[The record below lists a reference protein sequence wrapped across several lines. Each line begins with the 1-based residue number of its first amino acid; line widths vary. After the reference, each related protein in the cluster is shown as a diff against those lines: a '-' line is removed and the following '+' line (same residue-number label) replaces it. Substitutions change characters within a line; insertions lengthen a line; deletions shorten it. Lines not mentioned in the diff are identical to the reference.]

1 MLNKIKFRVKIF
13 AIPAIGMIVMLL
25 ALFFFNKVLTKNE
38 VMLEEVV
45 NGYVPAWQKS
55 QVLITIVDG
64 IQTSLQNAVASEER
78 DEMLNADK
86 KYDEFQNM
94 MNEQIT
100 NKSIADKVF
109 PRDELVTLK
118 NDMDEYYKIAREA
131 TSRLLN
137 GETGEKMIF
146 TLERMTGQYND
157 IKKKLQKNS
166 LYVQENMNQ
175 KLSDSQK
182 TTKNTMDF
190 VKIVVFIVIV
200 LMFGLSM
207 VIANNMLE
215 PLNILIALT
224 QKVAD
229 GDLSVRVPDSDARD
243 ESGILL
249 RTFKQMI
256 ENLANMTKQIKEAAN
271 SLASASAEISASVT
285 QIASGATE
293 TATAANE
300 TSTTVEEVRQTA
312 LDSNRKAKHVSESS
326 QKAVQVSQAGEK
338 AVTSMVDAMRQIEA
352 QMESIAESIMKL
364 SEHGQAI
371 GGIIATVEDVA
382 EQSNL
387 LAVNASIEAAKAGEH
402 GKGFSVVALEVKNL
416 AEQSRQATARVRNI
430 LDDIQKSTSGAVMT
444 TEQGTKAVES
454 GVFKSSEASDS
465 IQRLAN
471 NVAEAAQATTQI
483 AVSSQ
488 EQLVGMDQVVSAMES
503 IKQASTQNVSATK
516 QVESAA
522 HDLHE
527 LGQRLKSLVEQYVV

>member
-1 MLNKIKFRVKIF
+1 MLNKIKFRVKIL
-13 AIPAIGMIVMLL
+13 AIPAIGMLVMLL

-55 QVLITIVDG
+55 QTLLTVIDG
-64 IQTSLQNAVASEER
+64 IQASLQNAVASEEN
-78 DEMLNADK
+78 DEVINADK
-86 KYDEFQNM
+86 KYDEFQTI
-94 MNEQIT
+94 MNEQIS
-100 NKSIADKVF
+100 NKAIADNVF

-118 NDMDEYYKIAREA
+118 NDMDGYYKIAREA
-131 TSRLLN
+131 TSRLLS

-146 TLERMTGQYND
+146 TLERMTEQYNN
-157 IKKKLQKNS
+157 IKKKLQQNS
-166 LYVQENMNQ
+166 LYVQENLND

-190 VKIVVFIVIV
+190 IKVVVFVVV
-200 LMFGLSM
+200 LLIFGLSM
-207 VIANNMLE
+207 IIANNILD
-215 PLNILIALT
+215 PLNILINLT

-229 GDLSVRVPDSDARD
+229 GDLSVRVPDSDAKD

-527 LGQRLKSLVEQYVV
+527 LGQRLKGLVEQYVV